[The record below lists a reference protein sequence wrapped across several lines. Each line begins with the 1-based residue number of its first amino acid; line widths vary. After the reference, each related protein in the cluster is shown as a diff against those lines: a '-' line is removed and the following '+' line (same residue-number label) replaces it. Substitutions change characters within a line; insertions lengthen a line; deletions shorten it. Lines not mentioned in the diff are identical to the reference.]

1 MIEVPFD
8 VPDSWAWVRLSSIC
22 QPQGSHRPTG
32 KLFRYIDIDSI
43 DNVRCK
49 IIEPKL
55 LSTADAPSRA
65 RRAVAK
71 GSVLFSMVRPYLRNI
86 ALAFDEHD
94 GCVASTGFYVC
105 TASSDS
111 IDSEWLFLCMKS
123 DYFVNAVN
131 VHMRGDNSP
140 SVRKDD
146 MGEMLV
152 PIPPRSEQNRI
163 VREVARLFPLLQ
175 PN

>member
-1 MIEVPFD
+1 
-8 VPDSWAWVRLSSIC
+8 
-22 QPQGSHRPTG
+22 
-32 KLFRYIDIDSI
+32 
-43 DNVRCK
+43 
-49 IIEPKL
+49 
-55 LSTADAPSRA
+55 
-65 RRAVAK
+65 
-71 GSVLFSMVRPYLRNI
+71 MVRPYLRNI

-123 DYFVNAVN
+123 DYFVNAIN

-146 MGEMLV
+146 MDEMLV
-152 PIPPRSEQNRI
+152 PIPPQPEQNRI
-163 VREVARLFPLLQ
+163 VREVARLLLLLQ